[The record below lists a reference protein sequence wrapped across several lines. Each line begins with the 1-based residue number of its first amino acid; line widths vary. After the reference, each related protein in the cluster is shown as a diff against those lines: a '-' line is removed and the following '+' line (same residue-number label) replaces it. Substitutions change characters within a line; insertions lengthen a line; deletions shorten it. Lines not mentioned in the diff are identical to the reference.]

1 LGAQLAKGILNRQV
15 GFSLSKRDYATAPID
30 FATWNMQRPHSLL
43 FVPMPDS
50 DNKKSRRPLKNLPP
64 DRFQPKVLL
73 IWLLVALT
81 LTSLLLWSPARLG
94 SPITL
99 KIQQVVELAESGG
112 IKEGVI
118 KPDLSGGRDWS
129 LVTGE
134 LSEPMLLR
142 PDSEQTTTA
151 FRSAGRLTDS
161 NLERLQRSARFVEQP
176 ATTMW
181 SQILANVIPF
191 VIIIGLLYFLFIRQ
205 LKQAGRGALSFG
217 KSKAKL
223 LTRDKEKITFADV
236 AGCDEAKEEISEIV
250 EFLKAP
256 KKFSAIGGRVP
267 KGMLMVGPPGTGKTL
282 LAKAVAG
289 EADVPFFSI
298 SGSDFVEMFVG
309 VGASRVRDMFEQG
322 RKNAPCLIFIDEID
336 AVGRQ
341 RGAGLGGG
349 NDEREQT
356 LNSLLVEMDGF
367 STQDGVIIIAAT
379 NRPDVLDSALL
390 RPGRFDRQ
398 VTVDL
403 PDIVGRE
410 AILRVHAK
418 KITLAEGVDPALIA
432 RGTPGFSGADLANLL
447 NEGALLAA
455 RRNKEKVEM
464 IDIEDAREKVL
475 FGREHRRLMDESE
488 KRLIAWHEAGHAIIQ
503 GLLDDG
509 TMPVHKVT
517 IIPRGQSLGSTTY
530 IPTKDILTRPMKKL
544 LDQIAMAMGG
554 RIGEELVTGDFSNGA
569 SGDIKQAT
577 KIARAMVCD
586 YGMSALGPVDLAE
599 NQDTVFLGRDITRS
613 RHISEDT
620 ARKVD
625 EEVTRILKEQYA
637 RAKELIY
644 SHRAALDKIAE
655 ALLEYETIEGKHIL
669 EILAHGE
676 IKSAVIVSPP
686 PKPKPAP
693 TLAEEGT
700 TAQETEPVMPSLEG
714 TPAPS
719 PA

>member
-1 LGAQLAKGILNRQV
+1 
-15 GFSLSKRDYATAPID
+15 
-30 FATWNMQRPHSLL
+30 
-43 FVPMPDS
+43 MPDS

-64 DRFQPKVLL
+64 DRFQPKVMF
-73 IWLLVALT
+73 IWLVVALI
-81 LTSLLLWSPARLG
+81 LTSLLLWSPGRLG

-99 KIQQVVELAESGG
+99 KIQQVVELAENGG
-112 IKEGVI
+112 VKQGVI

-151 FRSAGRLTDS
+151 FRSAGRLTDAS
-161 NLERLQRSARFVEQP
+161 LERLQRTERFVEQP

-191 VIIIGLLYFLFIRQ
+191 VIIIGLLYFLFVRQ
-205 LKQAGRGALSFG
+205 IKQAGRGALSFG

-223 LTRDKEKITFADV
+223 LTRDKEKVTFADV

-250 EFLKAP
+250 EFLKDP

-410 AILRVHAK
+410 AILRVHTK
-418 KITLAEGVDPALIA
+418 KITLDDSVDPALIA

-447 NEGALLAA
+447 NEAALLAA
-455 RRNKEKVEM
+455 RRDKEKVQM

-475 FGREHRRLMDESE
+475 FGREHRRLMDDSE

-509 TMPVHKVT
+509 TVPVHKVT

-586 YGMSALGPVDLAE
+586 YGMSSLGPVDLGE

-613 RHISEDT
+613 RHISEYT
-620 ARKVD
+620 ARQVD
-625 EEVTRILKEQYA
+625 DEVARILKEQYA

-644 SHRAALDKIAE
+644 AHRDALDKIAE
-655 ALLEYETIEGKHIL
+655 ALLEHETIEGKHVL
-669 EILAHGE
+669 EILEHGE
-676 IKSAVIVSPP
+676 IKSAVVISPP
-686 PKPKPAP
+686 PKPKKPAEAP
-693 TLAEEGT
+693 AKEEGT
-700 TAQETEPVMPSLEG
+700 TANKPEPAIPALEG
-714 TPAPS
+714 APAPS